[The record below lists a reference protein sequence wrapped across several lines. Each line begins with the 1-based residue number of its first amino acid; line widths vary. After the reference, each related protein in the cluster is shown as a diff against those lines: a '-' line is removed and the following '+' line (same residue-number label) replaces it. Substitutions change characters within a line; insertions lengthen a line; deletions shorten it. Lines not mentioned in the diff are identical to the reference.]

1 MIDKKENLIAIG
13 IAALVVAFLVF
24 GGGMIKVIPA
34 GHIGVVF
41 NLFGGVEKRV
51 LSEGLNLVIPV
62 IETVTVYEA
71 RKISYSF
78 TDGYEIGNV
87 GPPIKCQTN
96 DGQQIDIDV
105 SVIAHIDKNKNWQ
118 LHQELGKDY
127 VDKLIVP
134 QTRSILRNVVTKYPI
149 DTVYTAGRRGLAQDA
164 EKSLKKSFFK
174 SGVILDEFLIRG
186 IVFSPAFTEAVER
199 KQIALQESQRQNWIK
214 KTAERDKE
222 RKIIEGE
229 GDAKAL
235 AVKGQAIQ
243 LDPRIAELEFLEQ
256 LDQRG
261 ADIPVIT
268 GTKNA
273 ILSIGDLLKDS
284 QMQSAGELNK
294 KD

>member
-1 MIDKKENLIAIG
+1 MSNNKENSIAVG
-13 IAALVVAFLVF
+13 VAALIVLLLVF

-34 GHIGVVF
+34 GHVGVVF

-51 LSEGLNLVIPV
+51 LYEGLNIVIPV
-62 IETVTVYEA
+62 IETVTIYDS

-78 TDGYEIGNV
+78 TNGYEIGNV
-87 GPPIKCQTN
+87 GSPIKCQTN
-96 DGQQIDIDV
+96 DGQQLDIDV
-105 SVIAHIDKNKNWQ
+105 SVIVHIDKNKNWQ
-118 LHQELGKDY
+118 LHQDLGKDY

-134 QTRSILRNVVTKYPI
+134 QTRSVLRNIVAKYPI
-149 DTVYTAGRRGLAQDA
+149 DTVYTTRRIGLAQDA
-164 EKSLKKSFFK
+164 GKSLKESFFK
-174 SGVILDEFLIRG
+174 SGVVLDELLIRG
-186 IVFSPAFTEAVER
+186 IVFSPAFAEAVER

-243 LDPRIAELEFLEQ
+243 FDPRIAELEFLEQ

-273 ILSIGDLLKDS
+273 ILSIGEFFKEAEKQGS
-284 QMQSAGELNK
+284 KEAEKQ
-294 KD
+294 

>member
-1 MIDKKENLIAIG
+1 MNNKKENSIAVG
-13 IAALVVAFLVF
+13 VAALIIVLLVF

-34 GHIGVVF
+34 GHAGVVF

-51 LSEGLNLVIPV
+51 LNEGLNVVIPV
-62 IETVTVYEA
+62 IETVATYEV

-78 TDGYEIGNV
+78 TDGYEIGNI

-105 SVIAHIDKNKNWQ
+105 SVIAHIDKNKNWR
-118 LHQELGKDY
+118 LHQDLGKDY

-134 QTRSILRNVVTKYPI
+134 QTRSILRNVVARYPI
-149 DTVYTAGRRGLAQDA
+149 DTVYTTERIGLSRDI

-174 SGVILDEFLIRG
+174 SGVVLDEFLIRG
-186 IVFSPAFTEAVER
+186 IVFSPAFAEAVER

-214 KTAERDKE
+214 KTAEREKE

-243 LDPRIAELEFLEQ
+243 LDPKIAELEFLEQ

-273 ILSIGDLLKDS
+273 ILSIGDLLKE
-284 QMQSAGELNK
+284 SAEQK
-294 KD
+294 SKEADKQ